1 MLVATLMPES
11 AFNIFDTRWLGRW
24 TYRLR
29 HCLAVY
35 GAKQA
40 LRVAA
45 MIAAVMAFASWL
57 SRPITN
63 FYVMRLGL
71 EAIDLPLSEELA
83 EAVPNPAC
91 DVEDAAGRPGVDRG
105 MRSEGAS

>member
-1 MLVATLMPES
+1 M
-11 AFNIFDTRWLGRW
+11 
-24 TYRLR
+24 R